1 MIHFVHVSISPLREN
16 MSLEPIKIYVV
27 SKEKFENCQPSHC
40 VKSVRICS
48 FYGPYFLALGLN
60 TDRKIPNMGTFYAV
74 LILLFP
80 TPQEVKSTRLIE

>member
-16 MSLEPIKIYVV
+16 MSLEPIKIYIV

-40 VKSVRICS
+40 VKSFRICS

-60 TDRKIPNMGTFYAV
+60 TDPNMDTFYAV
-74 LILLFP
+74 FILLFP
-80 TPQEVKSTRLIE
+80 IPIKSARLIE